1 MKKLILPV
9 LIGTV
14 AVLLAVSLLAFFDPL
29 REIFDKVFV
38 QQKDAPLGNVGYNLI
53 RRESADSEY
62 LEAAAAP
69 VKMTERYFECFYTAL
84 GDKNAD
90 CTKALT
96 ELYGSSCEDLIYDL
110 AALNSCSMRLN
121 GSAIDLGIK
130 SVNVHLWL
138 KNIVPI
144 GNEGYI
150 ISLKQSAE
158 IVFNSLKGISSGEG
172 IYDHTFVFE
181 KYSGNW
187 YITSHE
193 CSQGVWSYSAR
204 VMNALCGSG
213 TPSYDLLAEKLKDFR
228 RVLPSKISGLSNLIT
243 SKGYGVLPS
252 VQQPYNREGAVEYA
266 KRWSNTIDEMRN
278 TELWKD
284 YDDDSVNFVSQCIYA
299 GIGKMD
305 VEGKNKWKW
314 FDAKIDLES
323 SDSGCS
329 NSWYKAESFWLYCT
343 ENDHRGVCC
352 LAGAAG
358 GQLEKG
364 DAIQLMVNGS
374 AFSQVIVTDVVTDVN
389 KNILDFLVTGHD
401 DEYVNYPLSLIPCD
415 SARFIKIV
423 GWND

>member
-1 MKKLILPV
+1 M
-9 LIGTV
+9 
-14 AVLLAVSLLAFFDPL
+14 LLAISLLVFFNPLQNFFDG
-29 REIFDKVFV
+29 VFV
-38 QQKDAPLGNVGYNLI
+38 QQEEEPLGDVGFNLI
-53 RRESADSEY
+53 WRESESSEY
-62 LEAAAAP
+62 LTAAAIP

-90 CTKALT
+90 CTQTLSN
-96 ELYGSSCEDLIYDL
+96 LYGSSCEDLVYDL
-110 AALNSCSMRLN
+110 AALSSCAMRLK
-121 GSAIDLGIK
+121 GSAIDLSMK

-144 GNEGYI
+144 GNDGYI

-172 IYDHTFVFE
+172 IYDHTFIFE

-193 CSQGVWSYSAR
+193 CSHGVWSYGVKA
-204 VMNALCGSG
+204 MNALCGSG
-213 TPSYDLLAEKLKDFR
+213 SPSYDLLRERLKDFR
-228 RVLPSKISGLSNLIT
+228 KVLPSKISGLSDLIT
-243 SKGYGVLPS
+243 VKGYGALPA

-266 KRWSNTIDEMRN
+266 HRWSNAIDEMRN

-299 GIGKMD
+299 GIDKMD

-314 FDAKIDLES
+314 FDPKIDLES

-329 NSWYKAESFWLYCT
+329 NSWFKAESFWIYCT

-364 DAIQLMVNGS
+364 DVIQLMMNGS

-389 KNILDFLVTGHD
+389 KNTLDFLVTGHD

-415 SARFIKIV
+415 SARFIKVV